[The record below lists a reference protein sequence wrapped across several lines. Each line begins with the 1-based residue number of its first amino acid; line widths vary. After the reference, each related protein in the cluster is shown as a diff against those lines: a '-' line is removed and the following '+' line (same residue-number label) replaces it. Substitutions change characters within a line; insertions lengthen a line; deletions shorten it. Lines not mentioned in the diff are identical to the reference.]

1 MEIAFFFLLTNH
13 GLRAKQLWLVW
24 FANTTDSF
32 KIFLAGFWCCPPLNL
47 LLAEQDPFSA
57 ISSSPLSFLIMHS
70 TLSNDSVQAT
80 HKPNIKVSPRYTYP
94 YLISG
99 SGPTMHSPTSLLGAG
114 HGSCYVASLRGSFFW
129 FMRAPLKSTT
139 LILISNAFCSL
150 LQCFSGFL
158 LTGEIFNVREGG
170 Q

>member
-13 GLRAKQLWLVW
+13 A
-24 FANTTDSF
+24 DSELNNYDSYDLLTQRKVSKSF
-32 KIFLAGFWCCPPLNL
+32 SPGSGAVPRVRPRNL

-57 ISSSPLSFLIMHS
+57 ISSSPLSFIIMHS
-70 TLSNDSVQAT
+70 TLSNESVQAT

-114 HGSCYVASLRGSFFW
+114 HGSCYVASLRG
-129 FMRAPLKSTT
+129 
-139 LILISNAFCSL
+139 CSL
-150 LQCFSGFL
+150 
-158 LTGEIFNVREGG
+158 VRTVRISRVE
-170 Q
+170 